1 MAAAA
6 IAQSTQQAADIAVE
20 NHGSIFLFQGL
31 TAEGQAWLEDNLVD
45 PMMFGGAFAVEH
57 RCAEDIAYGAVSDGL
72 RLV

>member
-6 IAQSTQQAADIAVE
+6 TIAQQADIAVE
-20 NHGSIFLFQGL
+20 NHGSIFLFQPL
-31 TAEGQAWLEDNLVD
+31 TPAGKNWLEDNLVE